1 MAVNQAVHMWPTLQ
15 RESLEGKTHQ
25 SWTCPTWMPLRLR
38 SSSSTLTST
47 PPVHDTRNWHS
58 REMQSSAK
66 FCWTF
71 TYTSTTQ
78 QYMNYL
84 AEFKGQKSQFTTHV
98 YCVKADHKI
107 VLQVAAMKKD
117 IGKAGDYTAG
127 LTQGGPGSHILKI
140 GLFVK
145 YMLLNS
151 RRLRTNWH
159 SPDQDVSHVYHTG

>member
-1 MAVNQAVHMWPTLQ
+1 M
-15 RESLEGKTHQ
+15 
-25 SWTCPTWMPLRLR
+25 
-38 SSSSTLTST
+38 
-47 PPVHDTRNWHS
+47 
-58 REMQSSAK
+58 
-66 FCWTF
+66 F

-84 AEFKGQKSQFTTHV
+84 AELKGQKSQFTTHV

-117 IGKAGDYTAG
+117 MGKARDYTAG
-127 LTQGGPGSHILKI
+127 LTQGGPESHMLKI

-151 RRLRTNWH
+151 RRLRTN
-159 SPDQDVSHVYHTG
+159 